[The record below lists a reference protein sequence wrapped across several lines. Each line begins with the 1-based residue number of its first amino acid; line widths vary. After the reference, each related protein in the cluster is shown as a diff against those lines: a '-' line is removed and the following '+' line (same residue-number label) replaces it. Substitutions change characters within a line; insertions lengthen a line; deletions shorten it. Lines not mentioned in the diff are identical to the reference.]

1 MTLRET
7 LIRLLENPLT
17 NRFILFVILFNAALM
32 GLETSD
38 EVMAQAGGPILLL
51 DKLCLAIFVAEL
63 LAKLVAYGRRFF
75 RQGWNIFDLVVVA
88 IALVP
93 NSQGLSVLRALRVL
107 RVLRV
112 ISISA
117 SLRRVV
123 EGLFRALPG
132 MGSVFVLTLVI
143 FYIGSVMATKLFGDT
158 VPDRFGSLAASALTL
173 FQVMTLEGWADGV
186 VRPVMEIHPYA
197 WAFFIPFILITTF
210 AVVNLLVGLVV
221 NSMQE
226 VAEAE
231 NKADE
236 ETFEREVLKR
246 LAAIE
251 ARLPK

>member
-1 MTLRET
+1 MTLRQT
-7 LIRLLENPLT
+7 LTRLLENPLT

-38 EVMAQAGGPILLL
+38 AAMAQAGGVILLL

-63 LAKLVAYGRRFF
+63 VAKLLAYGRNFF

-132 MGSVFVLTLVI
+132 MASVFVLTLVI

-158 VPDRFGSLAASALTL
+158 VPDRFGSLTASALTL

-236 ETFEREVLKR
+236 ENFEREVLKR